1 MANIPED
8 SKADAA
14 RLRDLFKARTKLS
27 QAAFGKQYGLGSQG
41 MVWQYLSGSTPLNI
55 PAARKFAE
63 GLGVSIDSFSPTL
76 ARQIE
81 EASALTERPIDASSN
96 DEFVMV
102 RRVDVKLSAGHGAF
116 VYSEDDLSRLA
127 FRADFLRTVGA
138 GPENSVSVT
147 VDGSSM
153 EPTIPDGSTV
163 LINMRAKSI
172 LPGKI
177 YAFRLDGQ
185 LLIKRLYHDSRGTVT
200 ARSDNPEFDDL
211 RISDDCADFEILGRA
226 FWMGAKLH

>member
-55 PAARKFAE
+55 PAAKKFAE

-81 EASALTERPIDASSN
+81 EASALTERPVDASSN

-172 LPGKI
+172 LPGRI

>member
-55 PAARKFAE
+55 PAAKKFAE

-81 EASALTERPIDASSN
+81 EASALTERPVDASSN

-172 LPGKI
+172 LPGGSMPS
-177 YAFRLDGQ
+177 AWTG
-185 LLIKRLYHDSRGTVT
+185 S
-200 ARSDNPEFDDL
+200 
-211 RISDDCADFEILGRA
+211 C
-226 FWMGAKLH
+226 

>member
-55 PAARKFAE
+55 PAAKKFAE

>member
-55 PAARKFAE
+55 PAAKKFAE

-81 EASALTERPIDASSN
+81 EASALTERPIDVSSN

>member
-55 PAARKFAE
+55 PAAKKFAE

-185 LLIKRLYHDSRGTVT
+185 LLIKRLYHDSRGTVM

>member
-55 PAARKFAE
+55 PAAKKFAE

-81 EASALTERPIDASSN
+81 EASALTERPVDASSN

-102 RRVDVKLSAGHGAF
+102 RRRRQALCG
-116 VYSEDDLSRLA
+116 
-127 FRADFLRTVGA
+127 
-138 GPENSVSVT
+138 
-147 VDGSSM
+147 
-153 EPTIPDGSTV
+153 
-163 LINMRAKSI
+163 
-172 LPGKI
+172 
-177 YAFRLDGQ
+177 
-185 LLIKRLYHDSRGTVT
+185 SRGV
-200 ARSDNPEFDDL
+200 
-211 RISDDCADFEILGRA
+211 RIQRR
-226 FWMGAKLH
+226 

>member
-1 MANIPED
+1 
-8 SKADAA
+8 
-14 RLRDLFKARTKLS
+14 
-27 QAAFGKQYGLGSQG
+27 

-55 PAARKFAE
+55 PAAKKFAE

-81 EASALTERPIDASSN
+81 EASALTERPVDASSN

-172 LPGKI
+172 LPGRI

>member
-1 MANIPED
+1 
-8 SKADAA
+8 
-14 RLRDLFKARTKLS
+14 
-27 QAAFGKQYGLGSQG
+27 

-55 PAARKFAE
+55 PAAKKFAE

-81 EASALTERPIDASSN
+81 EASALTERPVDASSN

-172 LPGKI
+172 LPGRI

-211 RISDDCADFEILGRA
+211 RISDDCADFEILGRVLDGRQA
-226 FWMGAKLH
+226 SLTTTKAIDAL

>member
-1 MANIPED
+1 
-8 SKADAA
+8 
-14 RLRDLFKARTKLS
+14 
-27 QAAFGKQYGLGSQG
+27 
-41 MVWQYLSGSTPLNI
+41 
-55 PAARKFAE
+55 
-63 GLGVSIDSFSPTL
+63 
-76 ARQIE
+76 
-81 EASALTERPIDASSN
+81 
-96 DEFVMV
+96 MV

-172 LPGKI
+172 LPGRI